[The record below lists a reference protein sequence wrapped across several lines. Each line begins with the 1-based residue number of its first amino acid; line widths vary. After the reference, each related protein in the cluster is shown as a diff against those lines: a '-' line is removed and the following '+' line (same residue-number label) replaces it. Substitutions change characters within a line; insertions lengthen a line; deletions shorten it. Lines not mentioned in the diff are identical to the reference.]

1 MMRHA
6 ITPKIVGR
14 FDSAP
19 ALAGLELYDV
29 VITCIESAYLIRLSL
44 EAKRQPSGWMR
55 RDLQRMTSA
64 PGKT

>member
-1 MMRHA
+1 MRHA

-44 EAKRQPSGWMR
+44 EGS
-55 RDLQRMTSA
+55 L
-64 PGKT
+64 PGG